1 MTILSLSSLRCCV
14 KGTALKYALCV
25 AWQRL
30 LWQTQKD
37 ISFQFHHLSAI
48 VGGIAVLPFLVFPGE
63 VGERGKEKN
72 GCCLP
77 SNSGIIMTSQGTV
90 IAKYYH
96 SSDYKLNETIF
107 LMLYSR
113 RWLSRWLL
121 SLSYFFLYLF
131 IAKEQ
136 KGVFAQCLECSSENA
151 PWKIANFL
159 KTNNLSTMS
168 SQTLIFQEQKPSMNC
183 SLCTLHKKK
192 VSRHL

>member
-1 MTILSLSSLRCCV
+1 MPQVLYQGDSPKIWPVCCLA
-14 KGTALKYALCV
+14 K
-25 AWQRL
+25 
-30 LWQTQKD
+30 
-37 ISFQFHHLSAI
+37 
-48 VGGIAVLPFLVFPGE
+48 IAVTDTERYIFSISPYIWHSRWHYCFILPGISRTGRWKGE
-63 VGERGKEKN
+63 KGKN

-77 SNSGIIMTSQGTV
+77 SNTGIIMTSQGTV

-96 SSDYKLNETIF
+96 SSDYKLNETIL
-107 LMLYSR
+107 LMLYSQW
-113 RWLSRWLL
+113 WLSRWLL
-121 SLSYFFLYLF
+121 SSSYFFLYLF

-136 KGVFAQCLECSSENA
+136 RGELAQCLESNSENG

-192 VSRHL
+192 VSQRL